1 MAGKSPG
8 NEVVSGGA
16 CESRQLKKKT
26 EKQLFSYKAS
36 TTVRPIPTE
45 PWRKALQLLSRKLRL
60 SNFLPSYLRSAPQ
73 VCCVT

>member
-1 MAGKSPG
+1 MAAKSPG

-16 CESRQLKKKT
+16 CESRQLKKKKT

-45 PWRKALQLLSRKLRL
+45 PWRKAL
-60 SNFLPSYLRSAPQ
+60 
-73 VCCVT
+73 

>member
-16 CESRQLKKKT
+16 CESRQLKKTT

-36 TTVRPIPTE
+36 ITVRPIPTE
-45 PWRKALQLLSRKLRL
+45 PWRKAL
-60 SNFLPSYLRSAPQ
+60 
-73 VCCVT
+73 

>member
-16 CESRQLKKKT
+16 CESRQLKKRKT

-45 PWRKALQLLSRKLRL
+45 PWRKAL
-60 SNFLPSYLRSAPQ
+60 
-73 VCCVT
+73 

>member
-8 NEVVSGGA
+8 NEVVSEGA
-16 CESRQLKKKT
+16 CETVKVVTFLKNRK

-45 PWRKALQLLSRKLRL
+45 PWRKAL
-60 SNFLPSYLRSAPQ
+60 
-73 VCCVT
+73 

>member
-16 CESRQLKKKT
+16 CESRQLKKKP

-36 TTVRPIPTE
+36 TTVRPLPTE
-45 PWRKALQLLSRKLRL
+45 PWRKAL
-60 SNFLPSYLRSAPQ
+60 
-73 VCCVT
+73 